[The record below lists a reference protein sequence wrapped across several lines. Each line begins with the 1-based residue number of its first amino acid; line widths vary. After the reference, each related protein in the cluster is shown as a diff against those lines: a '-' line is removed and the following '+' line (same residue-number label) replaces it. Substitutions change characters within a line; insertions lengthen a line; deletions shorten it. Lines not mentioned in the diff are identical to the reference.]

1 MYHCYTRLGNF
12 SVTICG
18 TVSLLHQIWQLENN
32 LLKICCSLCETV
44 SPVTPNF
51 KNGKMFW
58 KTCWHENF
66 CVTIFDDVSLLH
78 QIWKLENT
86 FFKIC
91 CTLCETVSQVTPDFE
106 YFVWLSVIMYHC
118 YTRFENWK
126 KTLFEIC
133 CSNCETVLQVTPDFK
148 YFVWLCVTLYHC
160 YTRFE
165 NWKTLFSKFV
175 APFVRVYHRL
185 H

>member
-32 LLKICCSLCETV
+32 LLKICSSLCETV

-78 QIWKLENT
+78 QTWL
-86 FFKIC
+86 FFFNYLWHC
-91 CTLCETVSQVTPDFE
+91 STVTPD
-106 YFVWLSVIMYHC
+106 L
-118 YTRFENWK
+118 
-126 KTLFEIC
+126 KTT
-133 CSNCETVLQVTPDFK
+133 NT
-148 YFVWLCVTLYHC
+148 
-160 YTRFE
+160 
-165 NWKTLFSKFV
+165 FSKFV
-175 APFVRVYHRL
+175 TPFMRLYHKL
-185 H
+185 HLTWKVLCTHLWWCITVTPDLVNNL